1 MQAVQKYA
9 RVNAH
14 SGVHSASPHRL
25 IQMLMQASLSAMA
38 VARGHIL
45 REETEQKGLALGKA
59 INRIEGLRASL
70 DTEAG
75 GEIAANLHG
84 LYEYMKRRLLEANLN
99 DDAHAVSEVESLMHE
114 VKAAWDTIE
123 LPATPINDAGTFVT
137 RRFDA
142 AVRGSAG
149 SAGPQRV
156 DVQGRAGRT
165 MGAVSRGQ
173 PAP

>member
-1 MQAVQKYA
+1 MHAIQKYA

-38 VARGHIL
+38 GARGHIL

-70 DTEAG
+70 DIEAG

-99 DDAHAVSEVESLMHE
+99 NDAHAVNEVESLMHE
-114 VKAAWDTIE
+114 VKAAWDTLE
-123 LPATPINDAGTFVT
+123 LPSTQIRDADSVVA
-137 RRFDA
+137 RRLNA
-142 AVRGSAG
+142 AV
-149 SAGPQRV
+149 
-156 DVQGRAGRT
+156 
-165 MGAVSRGQ
+165 
-173 PAP
+173 